1 MSPGNLDSSCASSSP
16 VFLMMYSP
24 YKLNKQGNNMLPWQF
39 GQFPSFEP
47 VHCSM
52 LNSHC
57 CFLTCIRISQEADK
71 VIWYYLLFQ
80 NFPQFVVIHTAKGFG
95 ITDVKIQGF
104 GIVVVWHSRCQNT
117 RLWHSRCFIYYC
129 FTEGKS
135 RFLGQD
141 HITK

>member
-1 MSPGNLDSSCASSSP
+1 
-16 VFLMMYSP
+16 
-24 YKLNKQGNNMLPWQF
+24 
-39 GQFPSFEP
+39 
-47 VHCSM
+47 M

-57 CFLTCIRISQEADK
+57 CFLTCIHISQEADK

-95 ITDVKIQGF
+95 IADAKIQGF
-104 GIVVVWHSRCQNT
+104 GIVDV
-117 RLWHSRCFIYYC
+117 LFIYYC